1 MSMSG
6 EQIVGLVLALLVM
19 CVGLAGSILPALP
32 STPLVLAAAIVHKLY
47 FGPTGAGWIVLT
59 ILALITIVSLVMDY
73 LSTVYGAKQLGATR
87 WGSWGSIVGL
97 IVGMFF
103 SLPGLLIGPFLGALA
118 FEMVGG
124 RNLKASSKAGF
135 GATLGLLAGSLGRI
149 ACCLAMMGL
158 FTVNVVYRSMT
169 GG

>member
-1 MSMSG
+1 MGMSV
-6 EQIVGLVLALLVM
+6 EQIVGLVLALLIM
-19 CVGLAGSILPALP
+19 GVGLAGSILPAIP
-32 STPLVLAAAIVHKLY
+32 STPLVLIAAIAHKIY
-47 FGPTGAGWIVLT
+47 FGHTGAGWIVLT
-59 ILALITIVSLVMDY
+59 ILILITLVSLVMDY

-87 WGSWGSIVGL
+87 WGSWGAIIGV

-124 RNLKASSKAGF
+124 RNFKASSKAGV

-158 FTVNVVYRSMT
+158 FTVNVVYRSLSS
-169 GG
+169 